1 MKFDIGKLSGLFSSR
16 KFISLV
22 IFLMIM
28 AVNSSSNAD
37 LKTLLGLVVTVAYMI
52 TTAWEDV
59 SHNQK
64 TSISIEPIV
73 ETIRDALG
81 DEGGVW
87 VTDEED
93 DD

>member
-22 IFLMIM
+22 IFLMVM

-37 LKTLLGLVVTVAYMI
+37 LKILLGLVVTVAYMI

-59 SHNQK
+59 SRNQA
-64 TSISIEPIV
+64 TSITIEPVV
-73 ETIRDALG
+73 EALRDALG
-81 DEGGVW
+81 DDGGVW
-87 VTDEED
+87 VSEDED
-93 DD
+93 DI